1 MAATRRGRSVDYASV
16 RDRQWLD
23 SYQVWMNSL
32 TVACIDVTVQF
43 LKKFSLLT
51 FGRDICC
58 LFRWDKVTTGQMAK
72 CFLAG
77 LDLTTHTV
85 GSQISRKTER
95 RHQAWTSVTMTMMTY
110 QWVPCAFNVQ
120 IVYCF
125 FLLVVVDFWRLLK
138 KKNLNTLALK
148 GSGRM
153 SGFFLAFLCTAVKMS
168 WITEP
173 ASVSKHSYELSV
185 RDH

>member
-32 TVACIDVTVQF
+32 TVACNDVTVQF

-125 FLLVVVDFWRLLK
+125 FLLVVVGFWRLLK
-138 KKNLNTLALK
+138 KKKPQYIGIKRFRKNEWFLLT
-148 GSGRM
+148 
-153 SGFFLAFLCTAVKMS
+153 FFMYRC
-168 WITEP
+168 
-173 ASVSKHSYELSV
+173 
-185 RDH
+185 